1 MKRTAAICVVLV
13 LSLVSSVDAD
23 YTGTDQGKWP
33 TSWPAELE
41 PLRKQSRTL
50 EGPLQPLLHYAIPFT
65 KRDEFESAWPH
76 LLKDKSKEAPIVL
89 RRAPSFWLGDKA
101 PAGVCVHTPP
111 AGEAPIADGRDAKGN
126 WEKIIYIG
134 LIVDGEIIDL
144 NRIPLP
150 ADTPI
155 INERFKDVLNR
166 EGAAAHSGLAELPA
180 AYPHWA
186 GDWKVSS
193 DLHRVLGFGPNER
206 DRSSALSS
214 SFQLSCDTRLN
225 DSATQYHVF
234 FPDHQIVATGKW
246 HDEEQDGLLNIEMQT
261 SLPAGMTQRL
271 TYYVAALYAGQ
282 LSKGQKYSRLRP
294 PISNCVS
301 S

>member
-76 LLKDKSKEAPIVL
+76 LLKDKSKEAPI
-89 RRAPSFWLGDKA
+89 
-101 PAGVCVHTPP
+101 
-111 AGEAPIADGRDAKGN
+111 ADGRDAKGN

-166 EGAAAHSGLAELPA
+166 EGAAAHSGPAELPA

-186 GDWKVSS
+186 GDWRVSS

-282 LSKGQKYSRLRP
+282 LSEGQKYSRLRP